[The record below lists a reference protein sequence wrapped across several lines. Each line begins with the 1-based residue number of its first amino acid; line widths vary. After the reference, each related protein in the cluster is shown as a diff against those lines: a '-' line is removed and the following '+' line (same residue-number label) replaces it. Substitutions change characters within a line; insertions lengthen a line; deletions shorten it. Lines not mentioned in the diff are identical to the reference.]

1 MESPTYPVSTSVFE
15 TIRTENFVYVDKTDY
30 VYSLVRKPGYFFL
43 GRPRRF
49 GKSLLLSTIE
59 AYFMGKRDLFR
70 GLAIDR
76 LQPGDWETYPVI
88 HLDMSGKTYLK
99 DEDLYSLLDMHLSN
113 LEGLYGI
120 TDHRES
126 PDERFYMLIETVT
139 KVTGKKVVVLIDE
152 YDSPLSD
159 TIDSPE
165 LQEIYRE
172 QLHGFYSV
180 LKKAER
186 NIRFCMLTGVTKFG
200 KVSVFSGLNNLKD
213 ISFSNEYAGI
223 CGITEEELHSS
234 SYEAGVRKLA
244 RNNGWDPD
252 EAFRQLKVCYDG
264 YHFSKSMLD
273 VYNPY
278 SINNALFDGEISDYW
293 CRSGLPT
300 LLSKTLMDSNFVI
313 SSLNGSMVEESTLS
327 DLSVYRTD
335 PVPLLYQTGYL
346 TLKSYD
352 AGSQLYTIGYPN
364 REVERGILGN
374 ILQVYMSGTSNV
386 KGAVALIRQDLAK
399 GEPMEAVGKLKAF
412 LSGIPSR
419 LRTNVSRYENYYH
432 TIFYCIASLIGL
444 DTDVEYNTSE
454 GFIDMTIKTDRFI
467 YVIELKVNGDAED
480 AIRQIEEKHYAAPFA
495 TDHRRLFKVGLGF
508 SRKTA
513 TIQTVIIE

>member
-76 LQPGDWETYPVI
+76 LQPGGWETYPVI
-88 HLDMSGKTYLK
+88 HLDMSADIYTEMDSLTESISSMLS
-99 DEDLYSLLDMHLSN
+99 DWEHDLNISS
-113 LEGLYGI
+113 I
-120 TDHRES
+120 KPTIS
-126 PDERFYMLIETVT
+126 KRFEHIISTLAASS
-139 KVTGKKVVVLIDE
+139 GKKVVILIDE

-159 TIDSPE
+159 TIDNPE

-200 KVSVFSGLNNLKD
+200 KVSVFSGLNNLND
-213 ISFSNEYAGI
+213 ISFDDEYAGI
-223 CGITEEELHSS
+223 CGITEEELHT
-234 SYEAGVRKLA
+234 YFTPGIAELA
-244 RNNGWDPD
+244 TKRGWSTE
-252 EAFRQLKVCYDG
+252 EAFGQIKFNYDG
-264 YHFSKSMLD
+264 YHFSECMLD

-278 SINNALFDGEISDYW
+278 SVLHALAKQKIADYW

-300 LLSKTLMDSNFVI
+300 MLSKSLRDSNFDI
-313 SSLNGSMVEESTLS
+313 QSLNGTMVDQDALS

-346 TLKSYD
+346 TIKDFDEDL
-352 AGSQLYTIGYPN
+352 QLFTIGYPN

-374 ILQVYMSGTSNV
+374 ILQVYTQATSKMDGTIS
-386 KGAVALIRQDLAK
+386 LIRNDLKQGRPA
-399 GEPMEAVGKLKAF
+399 EATDRLGAF

-467 YVIELKVNGDAED
+467 YVIELKINGDAED
-480 AIRQIEEKHYAAPFA
+480 AMRQIEEKHYAAPFA
-495 TDHRRLFKVGLGF
+495 TDPRRLFKVGLGF